1 MRLPKRVA
9 ELLGPLNEAQFRLL
23 WMGQTTSAIGDALIP
38 VAIVF
43 AVIHLGASGGGAGG
57 IGLVL
62 AAFSVP
68 RLIFILAGGVW
79 ADRLPRQRVM
89 LTADL
94 VRGAV
99 EVVLTVLLLSGRAE
113 LWQLGT
119 GAAIVGAASAFFVP
133 AASGL
138 IPQVTPPTSLQQGN
152 ALMSL
157 SRSATGLIGP
167 SVAGLL
173 AATVGVGW
181 VFAVDAATYAVSAV
195 SLFLLRVPRA
205 TQPPP
210 RLPFLTELRAGWRE
224 VTSRSWLISA
234 IGAFGVSNVCLGAF
248 WVLGPVVAQR
258 SLGGPPAWGLIV
270 TAQAAG
276 GLLGGVVALRWR
288 PARPVAAGFL
298 IGPLFF
304 VPLLLLAPPVA
315 VPLIMIASLTGLA
328 SMELS
333 NTWWYTVLQQ
343 RIPPQSL
350 SRVSS
355 YDWLVSLI
363 FQPLGFILVGP
374 IAGQIGTTA
383 TLLGAAALGI
393 VVNLGMLLVPS
404 IRSITWHASAEPAE
418 RAYGAPEGVR
428 GPVGEGPLPG
438 PIERDLG

>member
-1 MRLPKRVA
+1 MRLPRRIA
-9 ELLGPLNEAQFRLL
+9 ELSGPLNEAPFRLL
-23 WMGQTTSAIGDALIP
+23 WMGQTTSAIGDALVP

-43 AVIHLGASGGGAGG
+43 AVIHLGGNAGG

-89 LTADL
+89 LTADV
-94 VRGAV
+94 VRGVV
-99 EVVLTVLLLSGRAE
+99 EVGLAALLLSGRAE
-113 LWQLGT
+113 LWQLAT
-119 GAAIVGAASAFFVP
+119 GAAVVGAASAFFVP

-138 IPQVTPPTSLQQGN
+138 IPEVTPPSLLQQGN

-173 AATVGVGW
+173 VATVGVGW
-181 VFAVDAATYAVSAV
+181 VFAVDAATYGVSAV
-195 SLFLLRVPRA
+195 SLLLLRVPRA
-205 TQPPP
+205 TKPAL

-234 IGAFGVSNVCLGAF
+234 IAAFGVSNVCLGAF

-258 SLGGPPAWGLIV
+258 SLGGPTAWGLIV

-276 GLLGGVVALRWR
+276 GLLGGLVALRWR
-288 PARPVAAGFL
+288 PARPIATGFL

-315 VPLIMIASLTGLA
+315 VPLIMIASLTALA
-328 SMELS
+328 GMELS

-343 RIPPQSL
+343 RIPPNAL

-363 FQPLGFILVGP
+363 FQPLGFIVVGP

-383 TLLGAAALGI
+383 TLLGAASLGI
-393 VVNLGMLLVPS
+393 AVNLVMLLLPS
-404 IRSITWHASAEPAE
+404 IRSIGWLAAAEQTQPAH
-418 RAYGAPEGVR
+418 GSPDGVR
-428 GPVGEGPLPG
+428 GAAGEGPMPG
-438 PIERDLG
+438 PIEGDLG

>member
-1 MRLPKRVA
+1 MRLPKRIA
-9 ELLGPLNEAQFRLL
+9 GLLGPLDEAPFRLL

-38 VAIVF
+38 VAIAF
-43 AVIHLGASGGGAGG
+43 AVLHLGGDAGG

-79 ADRLPRQRVM
+79 ADRLRRQRVM
-89 LTADL
+89 LTADV

-99 EVVLTVLLLSGRAE
+99 EVGLTALLLSGRAE
-113 LWQLGT
+113 LWHLAT

-138 IPQVTPPTSLQQGN
+138 IPEVTPPSFLQQGN

-173 AATVGVGW
+173 VATVGVGW
-181 VFAVDAATYAVSAV
+181 VFAADAATFAVSAL
-195 SLFLLRVPRA
+195 SLLLLRVPRA
-205 TQPPP
+205 TQPAQ
-210 RLPFLTELRAGWRE
+210 RLPFLAELRAGWRE

-234 IGAFGVSNVCLGAF
+234 IAAFGVSNVCLGTF
-248 WVLGPVVAQR
+248 WVLGPVIAQR
-258 SLGGPPAWGLIV
+258 SLGGPTSWGLIV

-288 PARPVAAGFL
+288 PARPIATGFL

-315 VPLIMIASLTGLA
+315 VPLIMIASLTALA
-328 SMELS
+328 GMELS

-343 RIPPQSL
+343 RIPPQAL

-355 YDWLVSLI
+355 YDWLVSLV
-363 FQPLGFILVGP
+363 FQPLGFIVVGP
-374 IAGQIGTTA
+374 IAGQIGVTA
-383 TLLGAAALGI
+383 TLLGAAAIG
-393 VVNLGMLLVPS
+393 VVANLATLLVPS
-404 IRSITWHASAEPAE
+404 IRRIGWQAAMDQAGPGQGMPEPAV
-418 RAYGAPEGVR
+418 P
-428 GPVGEGPLPG
+428 GPAGEGPLPG
-438 PIERDLG
+438 SIGRDLG